1 MASPVPQ
8 ELSGK
13 LNFYYLPQVHWFND
27 LMNLVWSWS
36 LFIVVLAKLLQT
48 KSLTE
53 EKLSLKCDDKLFLEL
68 SSQIP
73 HSGLTLAL
81 SLGLTDA
88 DEGQIKRDKDNER
101 ERIIAT
107 LVKWKKKNGDDAT
120 YLALVMIFMQCQN
133 RELAEFILDYFN
145 NSH

>member
-1 MASPVPQ
+1 M
-8 ELSGK
+8 LS
-13 LNFYYLPQVHWFND
+13 
-27 LMNLVWSWS
+27 
-36 LFIVVLAKLLQT
+36 I
-48 KSLTE
+48 
-53 EKLSLKCDDKLFLEL
+53 KCDNNLFLKL

-73 HSGLTLAL
+73 RSGLALAL

-88 DEGQIKRDKDNER
+88 DEAQIKQGKDNES

-107 LVKWKKKNGDDAT
+107 LLKWRGKNGDDAT

-145 NSH
+145 HSH